1 MTTIYIDG
9 EPYDEAVEGAR
20 LVKEIERLG
29 IDISHRCGGKAMC
42 TTCRVT
48 FVLGEPD
55 EMSVAEK
62 LRLKESGLLSDLVN
76 VRLSCQILLVDRMD
90 LNVLM
95 PVEAAE
101 WDEPGAE
108 PSDQI
113 EPEFVVSAP
122 SPALNE

>member
-20 LVKEIERLG
+20 LVNEIERLG
-29 IDISHRCGGKAMC
+29 VDISHRCGGKAMC

-55 EMSVAEK
+55 EMSVAEE

-76 VRLSCQILLVDRMD
+76 VRLSCQVLLVDRMD

-95 PVEAAE
+95 PVKSAE
-101 WDEPGAE
+101 WDEPGGE

-113 EPEFVVSAP
+113 EPPFVLSVASDK
-122 SPALNE
+122 LD